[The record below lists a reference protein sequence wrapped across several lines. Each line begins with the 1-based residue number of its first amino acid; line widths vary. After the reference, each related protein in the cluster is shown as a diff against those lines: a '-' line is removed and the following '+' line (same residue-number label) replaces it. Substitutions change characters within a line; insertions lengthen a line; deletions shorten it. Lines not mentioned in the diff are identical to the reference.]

1 MAQLNFGGKEF
12 VGGPGVLS
20 LEDDFKLGSLSNL
33 QSYVYEI
40 NRVRAFLINLQKN
53 GEVFEPVEIS
63 QNPATTPPPL
73 AITVTPPVTG
83 AGGTGTVGTNVTA
96 GPASEVLPN
105 TTGGTAQP
113 SSVPTATPSQV
124 GTATVSSTEPG
135 AGPAQSSVVPGT
147 TITTNPATSPSGST
161 GDSQV
166 ASPSAAPN
174 TVQAQGN
181 ALPANAQGTNSG
193 LTSDIDNITIEP
205 RLNQLSDFASY
216 TYNIELFLLSP
227 KRYVSVLQSP
237 QDVSSILA
245 NYAVPVVRTGGLGPD
260 ISEDFNLDFFID
272 NLNIT
277 NLATGPS
284 QRSTNTNAIEVTF
297 EIREPNG
304 VTLLERLKNAATTAL
319 EEKENYIN
327 APYMLRLTFKGY
339 DDTGAEIV
347 GAIKPKHI
355 PIKITRLRFN
365 VTESG
370 STYYCKAIPYHHDV
384 FNSISSTIPVTVQ
397 VSAGTVK
404 DVFTGAAS
412 VQKQVT
418 EQKTVSDE
426 LSGQSGQVAAQKTV
440 FGEANTTLQDA
451 MNNFYKEKTKPIK
464 DEKTG
469 KTSPGAANIE
479 EKISFE
485 FAPEIGNAKVQS
497 EKFDALNTPQ
507 ANEKAYKTI
516 AGAVQGKVTVDKNNN
531 LFKINA
537 GTSIPSLINYVIVAS
552 NYIDGNLI
560 NQESGEGTGAT
571 TEGLKWFKIIPEI
584 TEFIGWDSKDGR
596 YKFHIKYN
604 VILNTV
610 HYEDFP
616 WAKKSAPKGSGVH
629 KVYNYIF
636 SGENTEVQ
644 RLKLDFN
651 AAYYDRRTLGT
662 GTPDSAD
669 EKNVEDVHAQIKDVS
684 TQDQGIVNDETVD
697 NKRKKDF
704 FSTVMHSGIDLV
716 NIELDIL
723 GDPAYFPSA
732 DTLYQPQGNGGKVYN
747 SPFMP
752 DGTINYDLTPP
763 YIQINLK
770 TPTDYDPVSG
780 LMDLTK
786 DEKYSSSQFN
796 GVYRV
801 LRVKSSFQG
810 GTFTQVLSAFRTK
823 MQPVKGRVGRN
834 ETSVAAMERKF
845 GIDTFSDAFQQISAG
860 KDPLSVIK
868 RTGVANVLN
877 GSDAGALANKFESI
891 ANTTSPQ
898 ELTQNVVQTFQ
909 EEAPANV
916 FNRLDV
922 TSLFK

>member
-1 MAQLNFGGKEF
+1 MSQLNFGGKEF
-12 VGGPGVLS
+12 VDGPGVLS
-20 LEDDFKLGSLSNL
+20 IEDDFNLGTLGNL

-53 GEVFEPVEIS
+53 GEVFEPVEPIL
-63 QNPATTPPPL
+63 NPATSSPPL
-73 AITVTPPVTG
+73 AITVNPIQDPVVNPNQ
-83 AGGTGTVGTNVTA
+83 GTVGTTVLN
-96 GPASEVLPN
+96 GPAGE
-105 TTGGTAQP
+105 AFP
-113 SSVPTATPSQV
+113 SAPPPTATPSSV
-124 GTATVSSTEPG
+124 GTANVTSIEPG
-135 AGPAQSSVVPGT
+135 AGPAQSAVVPGT
-147 TITTNPATSPSGST
+147 TITASPAPGSVT
-161 GDSQV
+161 ATQGDPQV
-166 ASPSAAPN
+166 AAATGSPNA
-174 TVQAQGN
+174 VQAQGA

-193 LTSDIDNITIEP
+193 LTSNIDDISIEP

-245 NYAVPVVRTGGLGPD
+245 NYAVPVVRSGGLGPD
-260 ISEDFNLDFFID
+260 TTEHFDLDFFID
-272 NLNIT
+272 NLQIT

-284 QRSTNTNAIEVTF
+284 QRSTNTNAIEVSF

-304 VTLLERLKNAATTAL
+304 VTLLERLKNAATEAL

-327 APYMLRLTFKGY
+327 APYMLRITFKGY

-355 PIKITRLRFN
+355 PIKISRLRFN

-412 VQKQVT
+412 VQKQVF
-418 EQKTVSDE
+418 EQTTVTDE
-426 LSGQSGQVAAQKTV
+426 LSGQSGQGQKQKTV
-440 FGEANTTLQDA
+440 FGEPNTTLQDA

-469 KTSPGAANIE
+469 KTSPASAKVE

-485 FAPEIGNAKVQS
+485 FAPEVGNAKVQA

-560 NQESGEGTGAT
+560 NEEPSEGSSVT

-584 TEFIGWDSKDGR
+584 TEFIGWDPKDGR
-596 YKFHIKYN
+596 YKFHVKYN

-616 WAKKSAPKGSGVH
+616 WAKKSKPKGTGVH

-644 RLKLDFN
+644 NFKLDFN

-662 GTPDSAD
+662 GTPDTAE

-684 TQDQGIVNDETVD
+684 TQNQGIVNDETVD

-704 FSTVMHSGIDLV
+704 FSTVMHSGVDLV

-732 DTLYQPQGNGGKVYN
+732 DTLYQPQGNKGKVYN
-747 SPFMP
+747 TPFMP

-770 TPTDYDPVSG
+770 TPTDYDPVTG

-801 LRVKSSFQG
+801 LRVKSTFQG
-810 GTFTQVLSAFRTK
+810 GVFTQVLSAFRTK
-823 MQPVKGRVGRN
+823 MQPVNGKVGRN
-834 ETSVAAMERKF
+834 AQSIAGMERKF
-845 GIDTFSDAFQQISAG
+845 GIDTFSNVFQQVSAG
-860 KDPLSVIK
+860 KDPLALFK
-868 RTGVANVLN
+868 RTGVTNVLN
-877 GSDAGALANKFESI
+877 NTNGSLASRFETLASS
-891 ANTTSPQ
+891 TDPDQ
-898 ELTQNVVQTFQ
+898 FVQNITDTIQ
-909 EEAPANV
+909 EEAPATV
-916 FNRLDV
+916 FNRLNI
-922 TSLFK
+922 TNLFK